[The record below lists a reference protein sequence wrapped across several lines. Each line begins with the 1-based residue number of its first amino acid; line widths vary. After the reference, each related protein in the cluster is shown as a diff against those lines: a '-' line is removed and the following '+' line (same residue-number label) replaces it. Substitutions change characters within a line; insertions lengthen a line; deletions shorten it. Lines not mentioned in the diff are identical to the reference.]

1 MTFELTQPTTMKLDK
16 LNARI
21 ERHGEAH
28 VVAVDLKCTMQ
39 SNNALLDLFHPK
51 LRAALFCSL
60 PAEAAARRAAEDGQT
75 EMSLPVS
82 DLPNIAFT
90 KLKYPVKWD
99 LEATGYTCRID
110 HGLGGKSDIVL
121 SLCTLKNFSF
131 TPIEGGSVEAE
142 FTISSAADIDERIA
156 GKLSVMQQSDITLTL
171 LGPQAVAGG
180 LIDAS
185 AGSGAPGTGP
195 AVEKPKASKPKS
207 KAQQDATDA
216 FVSAHGAAAH

>member
-1 MTFELTQPTTMKLDK
+1 MIFELTAKTTMKLDK
-16 LNARI
+16 LNSRI
-21 ERHGEAH
+21 EHHGEAH
-28 VVAVDLKCTMQ
+28 VLAIDLKCTMQ
-39 SNNALLDLFHPK
+39 SNNSLLDQFHPK

-60 PAEAAARRAAEDGQT
+60 PAEAAARRAAENGQT

-131 TPIEGGSVEAE
+131 APIEGGSVEME
-142 FTISSAADIDERIA
+142 FTVSSAADIDERIA
-156 GKLSVMQQSDITLTL
+156 GKLSVMQQSDITMTL
-171 LGPQAVAGG
+171 LAPQAVDGG
-180 LIDAS
+180 IIDAS

-195 AVEKPKASKPKS
+195 ALEATKASIKSKS
-207 KAQQDATDA
+207 KAHKDATAA
-216 FVSAHGAAAH
+216 FVDAHGPAR